1 MEVFVATQPIFNVKK
16 KIVAYELLFRSN
28 SNNYYDGTDGDDAT
42 SNVISNSFTI
52 IGLEKLTFGKRAFIN
67 FTESLLLNETPLLLN
82 KDEIVVEILENIKPT
97 KDIINTCNKLKSLG
111 YILALD
117 DFVFSP
123 EYEPL
128 IELADII
135 KVDFIITKG
144 KERGDIIKRAKNKN
158 IEFLAEKVETLV
170 EYDEAV
176 RLGYSYFQGYFLSKP
191 TTFKGKDIPSNT
203 LNKFNLLK
211 AVSEENFDISKI
223 EDIIKIDVSFSYKLL
238 KYINSASFG
247 LKAEINSIKQALVLL
262 GKQEVVKWLSL
273 LIINTI
279 GENKNESIV
288 SSSVTRAK
296 FGELIAPK
304 MKLTKWSSDIFIM
317 EMFSNIDVLL
327 DMPMKEVLERLPI
340 SKDVKMA
347 LLGEKNIFKII
358 HELIKAYFE
367 GNWNLFSIYAKALNL
382 KESDLPEDYIS
393 ALEWG
398 EKIAK
403 G

>member
-1 MEVFVATQPIFNVKK
+1 MEVFVATQPIFNIKE

-28 SNNYYDGTDGDDAT
+28 NDNCYSGTDGDDAT
-42 SNVISNSFTI
+42 SHVIANSFTV

-67 FTESLLLNETPLLLN
+67 FTESLLINETPLLLN

-97 KDIINTCNKLKSLG
+97 EEIIKTCKKLKTLG
-111 YILALD
+111 YLIALD
-117 DFVFSP
+117 DFVFAP

-144 KERGDIIKRAKNKN
+144 RERGDIIKRAKNKK
-158 IEFLAEKVETLV
+158 IQFLAEKVETLE
-170 EYDEAV
+170 EYKEAV
-176 RLGYSYFQGYFLSKP
+176 RLGYSYFQGYFFSKP
-191 TTFKGKDIPSNT
+191 TIFKGKDIPSNT

-211 AVSEENFDISKI
+211 AVSEENFNIKKI

-247 LKAEINSIKQALVLL
+247 FVTEINSIKQALVLL
-262 GKQEVVKWLSL
+262 GKDEVTKWLSL

-279 GENKNESIV
+279 GENKNECLV

-304 MKLTKWSSDIFIM
+304 MNVKCRASDIFIM

-327 DMPMKEVLERLPI
+327 DIPMEEVLGKLPI
-340 SKDVKMA
+340 SKEVKMA
-347 LLGEKNIFKII
+347 LLGEKNILGVV
-358 HELIKAYFE
+358 HELIKAYFK
-367 GNWNLFSIYAKALNL
+367 GDWNVVSVYAKALNL
-382 KESDLPEDYIS
+382 KESDLPEEYIT

-398 EKIAK
+398 ENIAK

>member
-1 MEVFVATQPIFNVKK
+1 MEVFVATQPIFNIKK

-28 SNNYYDGTDGDDAT
+28 SNNYYNGTDGDDAT

-67 FTESLLLNETPLLLN
+67 FTESLLLNEIPLLLN

-97 KDIINTCNKLKSLG
+97 EEIINTCSKLKALG

-128 IELADII
+128 MELANII

-144 KERGDIIKRAKNKN
+144 KERGDIIKRAKNRK
-158 IEFLAEKVETLV
+158 IEFLAEKVETLE
-170 EYDEAV
+170 EYEEAV
-176 RLGYSYFQGYFLSKP
+176 KLGYSYFQGYFFSKP
-191 TTFKGKDIPSNT
+191 TIIKGRDIPSNT

-211 AVSEENFDISKI
+211 AVSEENFDIKKI

-247 LKAEINSIKQALVLL
+247 LKAEISSIKQALALL

-288 SSSVTRAK
+288 SSCVTRAK

-304 MKLTKWSSDIFIM
+304 MNLTK
-317 EMFSNIDVLL
+317 
-327 DMPMKEVLERLPI
+327 
-340 SKDVKMA
+340 
-347 LLGEKNIFKII
+347 
-358 HELIKAYFE
+358 
-367 GNWNLFSIYAKALNL
+367 
-382 KESDLPEDYIS
+382 
-393 ALEWG
+393 
-398 EKIAK
+398 
-403 G
+403 